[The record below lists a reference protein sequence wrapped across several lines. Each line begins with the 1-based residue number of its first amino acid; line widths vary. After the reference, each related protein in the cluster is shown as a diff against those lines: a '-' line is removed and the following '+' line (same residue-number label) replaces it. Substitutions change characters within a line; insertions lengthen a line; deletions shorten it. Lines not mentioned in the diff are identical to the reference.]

1 MSLLSFITKEE
12 PITSLAD
19 LELAKGK
26 IQLTIMKMA
35 AAILGIIMMSV
46 VVTMMIGLFV
56 PNETIDNNEIFK
68 IIGPAFSTI
77 VGAFVGA
84 FATMMGMKTS
94 EFDPNVKVQEL
105 GKTDHKALAEAHVI
119 NAQAES
125 IEADTEIK
133 LMAAIDKYKDSDD
146 DFGPF

>member
-56 PNETIDNNEIFK
+56 PNETIDTRKLDRRPEEK
-68 IIGPAFSTI
+68 LDLLLAFST
-77 VGAFVGA
+77 
-84 FATMMGMKTS
+84 
-94 EFDPNVKVQEL
+94 EL
-105 GKTDHKALAEAHVI
+105 NRVRLD
-119 NAQAES
+119 
-125 IEADTEIK
+125 
-133 LMAAIDKYKDSDD
+133 
-146 DFGPF
+146 

>member
-68 IIGPAFSTI
+68 IIGPALRLLGS
-77 VGAFVGA
+77 A
-84 FATMMGMKTS
+84 
-94 EFDPNVKVQEL
+94 VKL
-105 GKTDHKALAEAHVI
+105 KH
-119 NAQAES
+119 S
-125 IEADTEIK
+125 
-133 LMAAIDKYKDSDD
+133 
-146 DFGPF
+146 